1 MTKNKIDKTN
11 CCVFGCNTCRKN
23 EPEACFHLFP
33 HCGVKPKYYAFIEN
47 VFGSKGGVERRKAWE
62 SALLMG
68 KPSSNHMRVVENT
81 LKIILLLLSI
91 LKLISVDDIFSKSTI
106 ALL

>member
-1 MTKNKIDKTN
+1 M
-11 CCVFGCNTCRKN
+11 
-23 EPEACFHLFP
+23 L
-33 HCGVKPKYYAFIEN
+33 IEN
-47 VFGSKGGVERRKAWE
+47 VGGLERRKAWE

-81 LKIILLLLSI
+81 LKIILLLLLSI
-91 LKLISVDDIFSKSTI
+91 LKLLSVDDIFSKSTI